1 MLPGNVHL
9 GVYNSVRRNVPL
21 EHDQLRGDHTR
32 MWTMIMVGGG
42 HFAAAVIDV
51 GKSRAQE
58 SNSSRATSVIAHKTF
73 HRYTTRRKQG
83 GAQSA
88 NDNANGAA
96 NSAGS
101 QIRRYNE
108 VALKQEIRELL
119 SQWRKYLQESD
130 TIFVHAPSANKKIIY
145 YYEDAPLDIN
155 DKRIQSFPF
164 TTHRPTLNEIKR
176 AFFELTDL
184 KVVEYDEST
193 LRRHEQELARAE
205 EAKKLALSKLE
216 QLSLTTPSEPEA
228 EAEQAKPDAD
238 VEKAILLTKQGKVQ
252 VLESFIERCRQQGK
266 ELPLSGPLPE
276 NTKIEDSRRLA
287 TLLHV
292 ASSHGQAEVA
302 SFLLR
307 ECGADPTIMN
317 EAGKVPYD
325 LCKDKLVRNAFRR
338 CMCDMPEKW
347 DWLQAAKVPS
357 PLTAEME
364 RQQLE
369 KEEQRRRKEEET
381 RKKLEEQRRQREER
395 KLVSE
400 SVEDT
405 PAKPS
410 SKAGPLQALYG
421 GTAMNT
427 ASMSPEA
434 RRRLEREL
442 RLRAAEAR
450 RG

>member
-1 MLPGNVHL
+1 
-9 GVYNSVRRNVPL
+9 
-21 EHDQLRGDHTR
+21 
-32 MWTMIMVGGG
+32 
-42 HFAAAVIDV
+42 
-51 GKSRAQE
+51 
-58 SNSSRATSVIAHKTF
+58 
-73 HRYTTRRKQG
+73 
-83 GAQSA
+83 
-88 NDNANGAA
+88 
-96 NSAGS
+96 
-101 QIRRYNE
+101 

-145 YYEDAPLDIN
+145 SYEDAPLDIN

-184 KVVEYDEST
+184 KVVEFDEST
-193 LRRHEQELARAE
+193 LRQHEQELALAE
-205 EAKKLALSKLE
+205 EAKKLALTKLE
-216 QLSLTTPSEPEA
+216 QLSLSMPPSEPEA

-266 ELPLSGPLPE
+266 ELPLSGPLPA

-302 SFLLR
+302 NYLLR
-307 ECGADPTIMN
+307 ECGADPTAMN

-325 LCKDKLVRNAFRR
+325 LCKDKLVRNVFRR
-338 CMCDMPEKW
+338 CMCDMPGKW

-369 KEEQRRRKEEET
+369 KEEQRQRKEQET
-381 RKKLEEQRRQREER
+381 RQKLEEQRRQREER
-395 KLVSE
+395 KLASE
-400 SVEDT
+400 PVPDASG
-405 PAKPS
+405 KS
-410 SKAGPLQALYG
+410 SGKSGPLQALYG